1 MKRYLLTEKDMVILN
16 AALAKLQSI
25 QAVALSA
32 LILGT
37 LALVAGMVAILVVTL

>member
-1 MKRYLLTEKDMVILN
+1 MVTLN

-25 QAVALSA
+25 QVVALSA